1 VKKLTKLPQTFFPG
15 VFFPV
20 IVLFTLL
27 MASVAFLKDAG
38 SALDVMAGI
47 NTPFLKMASWLAT
60 SFFAIGFACL
70 LYKASLRKWL
80 PRLLIIMIGFVGLL
94 AFLENNLAAPAEAG
108 IPWKFYFVYCG
119 THLLCPTLIS
129 VLLWGYVNQITHLRE
144 GLQYYIPLSILGSIC
159 SSLLQRGA
167 SHLLIKTSDPLLM
180 SFIYALFLVLMAVVL
195 LMWLN
200 RKISLD
206 RWTSEED
213 EAVEKNP
220 GKPILAFGYAL
231 GALGFV
237 QLFLNVNFKESFRKL
252 FDSPAQYSLFLA
264 NHSIMIGAGTIVIT
278 LIVLFVGPLL
288 LKYKGWRFTS
298 LISPVV
304 AAAFLIAIW
313 LGLPILKY
321 NQLVFGAIGQALLF
335 PVMQIAYLSLR
346 KENRFKTK
354 AWAELIVV
362 PLFVSL
368 ASLFNQTSI
377 VYLGTTLKLLP
388 YWIILPVLV
397 VGTLIVVLYKI
408 GSRKG
413 LAKASL

>member
-1 VKKLTKLPQTFFPG
+1 MKKLTKLPQTFFPS

-38 SALDVMAGI
+38 FVLDVMAGI
-47 NTPFLKMASWLAT
+47 NTPFLKTASWLAT
-60 SFFAIGFACL
+60 SLFAIGFACL
-70 LYKASLRKWL
+70 IYKASLRKWL
-80 PRLLIIMIGFVGLL
+80 PRLLIIMIGFVGVL
-94 AFLENNLAAPAEAG
+94 AFLASNLAAPADAG

-144 GLQYYIPLSILGSIC
+144 GLKYYIPIAILGGIC
-159 SSLLQRGA
+159 SSLLYRGA
-167 SHLLIKTSDPLLM
+167 SQLVIKSSDPLLM
-180 SFIYALFLVLMAVVL
+180 SYIYALFLVLMAVVL
-195 LMWLN
+195 LMWMN
-200 RKISLD
+200 RKIPHD
-206 RWTSEED
+206 RWSSEED

-231 GALGFV
+231 GAFGFI
-237 QLFLNVNFKESFRKL
+237 QLFLNLIFKESFRKL
-252 FDSPAQYSLFLA
+252 FDSPNQYSLFLA
-264 NHSIMIGAGTIVIT
+264 NHSIMIGAGTIAIT

-288 LKYKGWRFTS
+288 VKYKSWRFTS
-298 LISPVV
+298 LITPVF

-321 NQLVFGAIGQALLF
+321 NQLIFGAMGQALLF

-354 AWAELIVV
+354 AWAELVIV
-362 PLFVSL
+362 PLFVNAALSFESDIHHVSRNSSEVTAL
-368 ASLFNQTSI
+368 
-377 VYLGTTLKLLP
+377 LG
-388 YWIILPVLV
+388 YH
-397 VGTLIVVLYKI
+397 
-408 GSRKG
+408 SSAHRF
-413 LAKASL
+413 